1 MYKLKTN
8 FHLNL
13 SLRWKVN
20 GRYVNCVGTTIQRSC
35 SCYHIKPERT
45 YVLPAA
51 TQEDLAQAFKDG
63 CHFIEKVDES
73 TKQDIS
79 NTPIDNMV
87 EGTLRLKNKIN
98 PHEHCSN
105 VVQKILTT
113 IQRWSV
119 VFPIKGAQLFNWTN
133 DRNLLSLK

>member
-1 MYKLKTN
+1 VGVKLKVMYKLKDK
-8 FHLNL
+8 F
-13 SLRWKVN
+13 SSEFILRWKVN
-20 GRYVNCVGTTIQRSC
+20 GRYVNLCGTTIKEVVAAT
-35 SCYHIKPERT
+35 HIKPERT

-87 EGTLRLKNKIN
+87 EGTLKVK
-98 PHEHCSN
+98 
-105 VVQKILTT
+105 KT
-113 IQRWSV
+113 
-119 VFPIKGAQLFNWTN
+119 K
-133 DRNLLSLK
+133 